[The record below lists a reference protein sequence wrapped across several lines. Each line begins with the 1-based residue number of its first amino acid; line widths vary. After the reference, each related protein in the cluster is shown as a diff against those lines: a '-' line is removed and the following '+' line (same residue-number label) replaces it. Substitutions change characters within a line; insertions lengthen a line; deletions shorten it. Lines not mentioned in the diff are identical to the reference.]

1 MTKEDILIDLKKA
14 ISELDSVDLTSTNR
28 STFSTSQKR
37 VHKAYDILI
46 RLRKRIEGDEDVNK
60 EV

>member
-14 ISELDSVDLTSTNR
+14 ISELDSIDLMSTNR
-28 STFSTSQKR
+28 NRFSISQKR
-37 VHKAYDILI
+37 VHKVYDIVFRLI
-46 RLRKRIEGDEDVNK
+46 KRIEGDEDVNK